1 MATASELD
9 QIRRNPIKE
18 RLGTFC
24 RRFEST
30 CSGLQVAS
38 SSDAVQ
44 TVIPTAVTAVLD
56 LIQALLIEPA
66 ARNLSSRIADGT
78 LSGDLAILYGR
89 LDSNQ
94 LDSASAIPL
103 VERIVRN
110 EHDATT
116 WNDVD
121 IWLAVFELVA
131 QITPVTPPAAFE
143 NSVVD
148 TPFRSSSAS
157 QRGIEQTH
165 DEDASFSFYY
175 TNVGI

>member
-1 MATASELD
+1 MATALELD
-9 QIRRNPIKE
+9 KIRRNPIKE

-24 RRFEST
+24 RRFKST

-44 TVIPTAVTAVLD
+44 IVIPTAVTTVTKSLVLD
-56 LIQALLIEPA
+56 LIQALLIELA

-78 LSGDLAILYGR
+78 LSSDLAILYSR

-94 LDSASAIPL
+94 LDSALAIPL

-121 IWLAVFELVA
+121 IWLAVF
-131 QITPVTPPAAFE
+131 
-143 NSVVD
+143 
-148 TPFRSSSAS
+148 
-157 QRGIEQTH
+157 
-165 DEDASFSFYY
+165 
-175 TNVGI
+175 